1 MIWSGEL
8 FKCRQCGE
16 IYPYRTPLCP
26 CCGGV
31 CDRTGSFV
39 REDFSDWS
47 PTDGGGDL
55 GVPGGPLK
63 PQGRVARWAQKLLD
77 LSLGNRLLNLKD
89 SKKIIPLL
97 CPNIGALEDSIAANE
112 TVVIQSLSG
121 LLGDQKYQD
130 YLHGRLDYNQADF
143 NVNLEKELNKHRLW
157 TRLTP
162 AETQKRLKELYR
174 LAKLDLEESG
184 VNTLFLAL
192 GFLEW
197 NLDENDER
205 IYRSPILLVPIKF
218 ERRTITDGIRMTRLD
233 DDIVLNA
240 TLVELLRCQFG
251 LTVEGV
257 DPLPID
263 ASGVDVPQ
271 IMDRFRDVAAKKKG
285 WSVVEE
291 AMVGHFSFGKFVMW
305 KDMTS
310 RIEDFKKSKLVSHL
324 ISGGGE
330 FDDGVEVFPPEE
342 VANYLDPARL
352 YCPMSADSSQLT
364 AVLYSAIGKSFV
376 LHGPPGTG
384 KSQTITNIIAYNLAI
399 GRKVLFVS
407 EKKAALDVV
416 YKRLSSIGLAPF
428 CLELHSNKSGK
439 AEVLAQFSEALKVAD
454 KAEPSEW
461 NDTVES
467 FKRLKGELNGFVDA
481 LHKVYPNGKSA
492 YDCFCVLM
500 HRGASSFDKC
510 IEVDCKTQTLDEFDA
525 LTAAVRNYASESAA
539 VDFDAYNK
547 LRYLKDATWSIGL
560 EREIKS
566 SAEEAIAAVMR
577 LQASYVAVAPVYGV
591 DATNTEFTTI
601 ESLYDALK
609 EILQVGP
616 VPEQL
621 LTREIGTDADFV
633 EQFAKLSQDRSATI
647 QSLKSYHLDAL
658 RDIDVEGLKR
668 RIDENNG
675 KFIILK
681 FIGAFSIAKE
691 MASIK
696 KPGGGKLTCDELA
709 SILPQIAA
717 YQQQERDYKKDE
729 PRVGGIL
736 GDFWK
741 DESTDWDL
749 VNAEVAK
756 AKYVFGVILKLC
768 GGNFGMVGQCL
779 EKLKAVLP
787 EAERTLAS
795 GSEIRTKTDE
805 FMSAWKTAI
814 QKVVGFLD
822 HTEIEAN
829 TLNIVGV
836 NLMLSDVVAALP
848 ELRSV
853 FKYREAR
860 RNIVGY
866 GVGGLADALEK
877 GRIPVE
883 DIETEVVLAYETR
896 MLNDILSSTPALSGF
911 SGATHEDRIKRFCEL
926 DREYTQLSAKMVF
939 AKVAANLPRR
949 RSGSAAVKGTPLGIL
964 RHECE
969 KKARHKPVRQ
979 LLNEIGSLAGMLKP
993 CFLMSPLSVAQYL
1006 PSQTDQFD
1014 LIVFDEASQIPVWD
1028 AIGVIARAKQ
1038 VIVVGDPKQMP
1049 PTNFFQKGDGNAE
1062 IEADAVEDLESIL
1075 DECLAAGVYS
1085 TYLNWHYRSRH
1096 ESLISFSNHNYYE
1109 DRLLTFP
1116 AASESERLGVAF
1128 EFVADGIYDRKAT
1141 RTNENEAS
1149 ALVDYV
1155 FDHMK
1160 DPAWNERSMGVVTF
1174 SEAQKQLIEDLIEKR
1189 REQHPE
1195 YEAYFSDQKDE
1206 PFFVKNLENVQGDER
1221 DVILFSVCY
1230 APDKDGKF
1238 AMNFG
1243 PLNKLGGERRLNV
1256 AITRAKEQVV
1266 LFASIHAS
1274 QIDLD
1279 RTESV
1284 GVAHLKSFID
1294 YAEKGI
1300 KVNLNAGESPTDEGF
1315 ASVVTQFLESKG
1327 YKVEHDVGLSDRKI
1341 DIAVRD
1347 PEREDE
1353 FLLGIECDGPSYAT
1367 PRTVRDRDSLRS
1379 SVLQSLGWHLC
1390 KVWSIDWTFDRK
1402 RAEERLL
1409 AALEE
1414 AKNAPRE
1421 KPPEPA
1427 ADANDMQSWVMEADE
1442 EAKVEYEQYK
1452 VWRSQSIYIHTY
1464 FTHPSYR
1471 QQIISQIKE
1480 IINVEA
1486 PICEELLYKRIAKAW
1501 GIRLTENYRAVIDR
1515 CMSSLSPASTNR
1527 GEGHVCWAQG
1537 QDPSSYTGFR
1547 VPVDYDDQ
1555 TKRTIDEIPTEE
1567 IANAMVSIVTDLGGC
1582 DVESVYK
1589 ETMKLFGLGG
1599 VTAKARRYLDIA
1611 MKYVE
1616 DTGRLV

>member
-47 PTDGGGDL
+47 PQGDSADI

-63 PQGRVARWAQKLLD
+63 PLGRVARWAQKLLD

-97 CPNIGALEDSIAANE
+97 CPNIGTLEDSIAANE
-112 TVVIQSLSG
+112 AVVIQSLAG
-121 LLGDQKYQD
+121 LLGEQKYQD
-130 YLHGRLDYNQADF
+130 YLFGRLNYNHADF
-143 NVNLEKELNKHRLW
+143 DVTLEKELGKHRLW

-162 AETQKRLKELYR
+162 TETQKRLKELYR

-197 NLDENDER
+197 NLDENDTR
-205 IYRSPILLVPIKF
+205 TYRSPILLVPIRL
-218 ERRTITDGIRMTRLD
+218 ERRSITDGIRVTRLD
-233 DDIVLNA
+233 EDTVLNA

-251 LTVEGV
+251 LSVQGV

-263 ASGVDVPQ
+263 SSGVDVPQ
-271 IMDRFRDVAAKKKG
+271 IMDRFRDVAAQKKG

-310 RIEDFKKSKLVSHL
+310 RIGDFKKNKLVNHL
-324 ISGGGE
+324 IDGGGMY
-330 FDDGVEVFPPEE
+330 DDGVEVFPPEE
-342 VANYLDPARL
+342 IGSYLDPARL

-384 KSQTITNIIAYNLAI
+384 KSQTITNIIAYNLAS
-399 GRKVLFVS
+399 GRRVLFVS

-416 YKRLSSIGLAPF
+416 YKRLTSIGLAPF
-428 CLELHSNKSGK
+428 CLELHSSKAGK
-439 AEVLAQFSEALKVAD
+439 AEVLAQFSDALKVVD
-454 KAEPSEW
+454 KSEPAQWGE
-461 NDTVES
+461 TIES
-467 FKRLKGELNGFVDA
+467 IKRLQGELDGYVDA

-492 YDCFCVLM
+492 YDCFCVVM
-500 HRGASSFDKC
+500 QRGVSQFDKYL
-510 IEVDCKTQTLDEFDA
+510 EVDCTAQGIDEYNA
-525 LTAAVRNYASESAA
+525 LVTVIKDYANESAS
-539 VDFDAYNK
+539 VDFDAYGK
-547 LRYLKDATWSIGL
+547 LRCLKDATWSMGL
-560 EREIKS
+560 ERDIKS
-566 SAEEAIAAVMR
+566 AAKD
-577 LQASYVAVAPVYGV
+577 AAVAVAELHNSYTVISSEYGI
-591 DATNTEFTTI
+591 DSCDDHFTTI
-601 ESLYDALK
+601 ESVYDSLK
-609 EILQVGP
+609 ELLQIGKVQ
-616 VPEQL
+616 EQL
-621 LTREIGTDADFV
+621 LTREIEADAVFV
-633 EQFAKLSQDRSATI
+633 EEFSSLSQDRARSMDKF
-647 QSLKSYHLDAL
+647 KSYQLDAL
-658 RDIDVEGLKR
+658 RDIDVEGVQGRIQENERKFALARYFANRKLLK
-668 RIDENNG
+668 ELSG
-675 KFIILK
+675 L
-681 FIGAFSIAKE
+681 
-691 MASIK
+691 K
-696 KPGGGKLTCDELA
+696 KPGGGKLTCVELS
-709 SILPQIAA
+709 SILPGVAVYQI
-717 YQQQERDYKKDE
+717 QERDYRKGEFKAEKILGSLWHGEDTDWVKTSE
-729 PRVGGIL
+729 EVARAKRVVEIANHVCGENYERVG
-736 GDFWK
+736 
-741 DESTDWDL
+741 T
-749 VNAEVAK
+749 
-756 AKYVFGVILKLC
+756 
-768 GGNFGMVGQCL
+768 CL
-779 EKLKAVLP
+779 TKFRTIFP
-787 EAERTLAS
+787 EAERVLSHGADL
-795 GSEIRTKTDE
+795 RAKTDE
-805 FMSAWKTAI
+805 FLGAWKNTIEKIVA
-814 QKVVGFLD
+814 FLSY
-822 HTEIEAN
+822 TEEDAVA
-829 TLNIVGV
+829 LGV
-836 NLMLSDVVAALP
+836 ASVDELLRDVITALP
-848 ELRSV
+848 NLRGV
-853 FKYREAR
+853 FKYRDAR
-860 RNIVGY
+860 RNVVGY
-866 GVGGLADALEK
+866 GVGSFADA
-877 GRIPVE
+877 VE
-883 DIETEVVLAYETR
+883 SGVIAIGSILTEFELAYQTR
-896 MLNDILSSTPALSGF
+896 MLNDILASTPSLASF
-911 SGATHEDRIKRFCEL
+911 SGTTHEDRIKRFCEL
-926 DREYTQLSAKMVF
+926 DREYTRLSAKMVF

-949 RSGSAAVKGTPLGIL
+949 RSGSASIKGTPLGIL

-1006 PSQTDQFD
+1006 PTETDQFD

-1028 AIGVIARAKQ
+1028 AIGVIARAPQ
-1038 VIVVGDPKQMP
+1038 IIVVGDPKQMP

-1141 RTNENEAS
+1141 RTNENEAN

-1155 FDHMK
+1155 FGHMK
-1160 DPAWNERSMGVVTF
+1160 DTVWNERSMGVVTF

-1195 YEAYFSDQKDE
+1195 YEEYFSDQRDE

-1230 APDKDGKF
+1230 APDKEGKF

-1266 LFASIHAS
+1266 LFSSIHAS
-1274 QIDLD
+1274 QIDLN

-1294 YAEKGI
+1294 YAEKGV
-1300 KVNLNAGESPTDEGF
+1300 KVDLNAGTAPAQESF
-1315 ASVVTQFLESKG
+1315 AGIVSRFLEDHG
-1327 YKVEHDVGLSDRKI
+1327 YKIEHDVGLSDRKI
-1341 DIAVRD
+1341 DIAVRN

-1353 FLLGIECDGPSYAT
+1353 FLLGIECDGPSYAA
-1367 PRTVRDRDSLRS
+1367 PRTVRDRDALRT
-1379 SVLQSLGWHLC
+1379 SVLRSLGWHLC

-1414 AKNAPRE
+1414 AKSVQDETVLDAAQE
-1421 KPPEPA
+1421 KITSDPE
-1427 ADANDMQSWVMEADE
+1427 E
-1442 EAKVEYEQYK
+1442 ENEENVSTCEYQQYE
-1452 VWRSQSIYIHTY
+1452 VWRPEMVFPHSYFYEYSCQARLKRQLSEVITKESPIYE
-1464 FTHPSYR
+1464 S
-1471 QQIISQIKE
+1471 
-1480 IINVEA
+1480 
-1486 PICEELLYKRIAKAW
+1486 LLFKRVAKAW
-1501 GIRLTENYRAVIDR
+1501 DIRLTEKSIRHLKY
-1515 CMSSLSPASTNR
+1515 CMPSVGIVSTC
-1527 GEGHVCWAQG
+1527 EGSEKVYW
-1537 QDPSSYTGFR
+1537 PSSQRLDEYKDFR
-1547 VPVDYDDQ
+1547 VPGPGGE
-1555 TKRTIDEIPTEE
+1555 TKRSIDEIPPEE
-1567 IANAMVSIVTDLGGC
+1567 IANAMFRVVSDVGTCNTDLL
-1582 DVESVYK
+1582 YR
-1589 ETMKLFGLGG
+1589 ETLKLFGLSAL
-1599 VTAKARRYLDIA
+1599 TAKAKACLDVG
-1611 MKYVE
+1611 MHVLE
-1616 DTGRLV
+1616 QSGRIS